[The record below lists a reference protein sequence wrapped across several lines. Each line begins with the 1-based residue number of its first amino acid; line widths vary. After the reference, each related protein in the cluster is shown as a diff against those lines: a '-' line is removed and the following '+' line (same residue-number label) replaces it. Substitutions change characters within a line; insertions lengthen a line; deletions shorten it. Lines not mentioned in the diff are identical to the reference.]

1 MFPTPALDAFLIIAK
16 AVIVALGGAITVLA
30 YRAFRRTGSRAMR
43 SFTAGF
49 GAVTFGAVL
58 GGSLNQF
65 LGVGLR
71 KALLVQSAVTA
82 LGLAILFASL
92 YVEEHV
98 TAAA

>member
-16 AVIVALGGAITVLA
+16 ALIVALGSAITVLA
-30 YRAFRRTGSRAMR
+30 YRAFRRTGSPAMR

-49 GAVTFGAVL
+49 GAVTFGGVL

-65 LGVGLR
+65 LDVSLR
-71 KALLVQSAVTA
+71 KALLVQSVVTA

-92 YVEEHV
+92 YLEEHR
-98 TAAA
+98 TAA